1 MRGDVLLWTSDG
13 GLPSRLCELTTRGP
27 YCHVSAD
34 LGDGT
39 DIGARGEDGAQR
51 HHVPDGRGITK
62 VPASTLAG
70 VTAASIEKGVRF
82 LEGEIGTKYGW
93 CNMANNVLALLHIPY
108 RTASHGSTATTALR
122 SSHAISPSLACGWA
136 MTVRSR
142 KVSPPTSSPA
152 RLASAN

>member
-1 MRGDVLLWTSDG
+1 MWMRGDVLLSTSDG
-13 GLPSRLCELTTRGP
+13 GLPSRLFELTTRGP
-27 YCHVSAD
+27 YFHVSAD

-39 DIGARGEDGAQR
+39 DIGARSEDGAQR
-51 HHVPDGRGITK
+51 HHVPDDRGITK

-108 RTASHGSTATTALR
+108 RTASHAPENKLGE
-122 SSHAISPSLACGWA
+122 C
-136 MTVRSR
+136 
-142 KVSPPTSSPA
+142 
-152 RLASAN
+152 

>member
-70 VTAASIEKGVRF
+70 VTAASIEKGMRF
-82 LEGEIGTKYGW
+82 LEGDIGTKYGW
-93 CNMANNVLALLHIPY
+93 CTLANNVLALLHIPY
-108 RTASHGSTATTALR
+108 RTVPYRITR
-122 SSHAISPSLACGWA
+122 S
-136 MTVRSR
+136 
-142 KVSPPTSSPA
+142 
-152 RLASAN
+152 